1 MTDDE
6 MQRLAS
12 IIVDKIFERQD
23 ELDEELMAEW
33 QLEILEQTELPNER
47 DELNRLE
54 EMLTKAISEDEFE
67 LAATLHKK
75 IIKIKTK
82 EHD

>member
-33 QLEILEQTELPNER
+33 QLEILEQTELPNEQ

-75 IIKIKTK
+75 IIKIKTQ
-82 EHD
+82 

>member
-23 ELDEELMAEW
+23 ELDEELMTEW

-54 EMLTKAISEDEFE
+54 QMLTKAISEDEFE

-82 EHD
+82 

>member
-1 MTDDE
+1 
-6 MQRLAS
+6 MQKLAS

-33 QLEILEQTELPNER
+33 QLEILEQTELPNEQ

-82 EHD
+82 

>member
-23 ELDEELMAEW
+23 ELDEELTSEW
-33 QLEILEQTELPNER
+33 QLEILEQTELPNEQ

-82 EHD
+82 

>member
-82 EHD
+82 

>member
-54 EMLTKAISEDEFE
+54 QMLTKAISEDEFE

-82 EHD
+82 

>member
-12 IIVDKIFERQD
+12 IIVNKIFERQD
-23 ELDEELMAEW
+23 ELDEELMSEW

-82 EHD
+82 

>member
-1 MTDDE
+1 

-54 EMLTKAISEDEFE
+54 QMLTKAISEDEFE

-82 EHD
+82 

>member
-1 MTDDE
+1 

-82 EHD
+82 

>member
-1 MTDDE
+1 
-6 MQRLAS
+6 
-12 IIVDKIFERQD
+12 
-23 ELDEELMAEW
+23 MAEW

-82 EHD
+82 

>member
-12 IIVDKIFERQD
+12 LIVDKIFERQD
-23 ELDEELMAEW
+23 EFDEELMAEW

-54 EMLTKAISEDEFE
+54 QMLTKAISEDEFE

-82 EHD
+82 

>member
-1 MTDDE
+1 

-23 ELDEELMAEW
+23 ELDEELMSEW
-33 QLEILEQTELPNER
+33 QLEILEQTELPNEQ

-82 EHD
+82 

>member
-1 MTDDE
+1 

-33 QLEILEQTELPNER
+33 QLEILEQTELPNEQ

-75 IIKIKTK
+75 IIKIKTQ
-82 EHD
+82 

>member
-6 MQRLAS
+6 MQKLAS

-33 QLEILEQTELPNER
+33 QLEILEQTELPNEQ

-75 IIKIKTK
+75 IIKIKTQ
-82 EHD
+82 

>member
-6 MQRLAS
+6 MQKLAS

-23 ELDEELMAEW
+23 ELDEELMTEW

-82 EHD
+82 

>member
-1 MTDDE
+1 
-6 MQRLAS
+6 MQKLAS

-23 ELDEELMAEW
+23 ELDEELTSEW
-33 QLEILEQTELPNER
+33 QLEILEQTELPNEQ

-75 IIKIKTK
+75 IIKIKTQ
-82 EHD
+82 

>member
-23 ELDEELMAEW
+23 ELDEELMSEW
-33 QLEILEQTELPNER
+33 QLEILEQTELPNEQ

-82 EHD
+82 

>member
-1 MTDDE
+1 

-33 QLEILEQTELPNER
+33 QLEILEQTELPNEQ

-82 EHD
+82 

>member
-12 IIVDKIFERQD
+12 LIVDKIFERQD

-54 EMLTKAISEDEFE
+54 QMLTKAISEDEFE

-82 EHD
+82 

>member
-6 MQRLAS
+6 MQKLAS

-82 EHD
+82 

>member
-1 MTDDE
+1 

-12 IIVDKIFERQD
+12 LIVDKIFERQD

-54 EMLTKAISEDEFE
+54 QMLTKLSAKMS
-67 LAATLHKK
+67 LN
-75 IIKIKTK
+75 
-82 EHD
+82 

>member
-1 MTDDE
+1 

-12 IIVDKIFERQD
+12 IIVNKIFERQD

-82 EHD
+82 

>member
-12 IIVDKIFERQD
+12 IIVNKIFERQD

-82 EHD
+82 

>member
-1 MTDDE
+1 

-12 IIVDKIFERQD
+12 LIVDKIFERQD

-54 EMLTKAISEDEFE
+54 QMLTKAISEDEFE

-82 EHD
+82 

>member
-1 MTDDE
+1 
-6 MQRLAS
+6 MQKLAS

-82 EHD
+82 